1 MVSIYIE
8 PFSFMLT
15 QTGWMMWNWLVGL
28 LTVGG
33 TCVLYDGSPLIP
45 NANILWDLIDKL
57 SITILGTGAKWL
69 AVLEDKGIKPSKYCA
84 DKLELEFS
92 CPLCV
97 DQILSVIEICTQRNA

>member
-1 MVSIYIE
+1 MWNWLVGLLSVGGTGVHFVVTIYIK
-8 PFSFMLT
+8 PFSFMIT

-57 SITILGTGAKWL
+57 NITILGTGAKWL
-69 AVLEDKGIKPSKYCA
+69 AVLEDKGIKPSK
-84 DKLELEFS
+84 
-92 CPLCV
+92 
-97 DQILSVIEICTQRNA
+97 